1 MDTPYL
7 FLTLFAFLAGLVDS
21 VSGGGGLIQLP
32 ALLVAFPA
40 APVPLLFGTNKFA
53 SMFGTAVATV
63 RFCRAQPLPVMTVGL
78 AAAAAFVFSFLGA
91 RSVSLLEPTLL
102 RPLVVAALIIVL
114 IYTIY
119 RPSLGDLHA
128 PKLSPRNQRI
138 VATCIGA
145 ALGFYDGFFG
155 PGTGSFILFA
165 FVALLGFDFLRASAS
180 SKVINLATNIAALS
194 FFIPEGYVRYDLGAI
209 MAVANV
215 AGSIVGTHLALSKGA
230 RFVRALFIVV
240 VVALLAKQIS
250 QLVLS

>member
-7 FLTLFAFLAGLVDS
+7 FLAFFAFLAGLVDS

-32 ALLVAFPA
+32 ALLVAFPT

-63 RFCRAQPLPVMTVGL
+63 RLCRAQPLPAVTVGL
-78 AAAAAFVFSFLGA
+78 AAAAAFIFSFFGA
-91 RSVSLLEPTLL
+91 RSVSLLDPGLL
-102 RPLVVAALIIVL
+102 RPLVAVALVLVL
-114 IYTIY
+114 IYTLC

-128 PKLSPRNQRI
+128 PKLSPHKQAF
-138 VATCIGA
+138 VAAGIGA
-145 ALGFYDGFFG
+145 VLGFYDGFFG

-180 SKVINLATNIAALS
+180 SKVINLATNIAALC
-194 FFIPEGYVRYDLGAI
+194 FFIPEGYVRYDLGI
-209 MAVANV
+209 VMAAANIL
-215 AGSIVGTHLALSKGA
+215 GSIVGTHLALSKGA

-240 VVALLAKQIS
+240 VIALLAKQIS
-250 QLVLS
+250 QLSLG